1 MSGAE
6 LQIRKVLTVTEE
18 WLLEGGR
25 VPKHPT
31 TLAAAMA
38 VVANPFAGRY
48 VEDLSPLADGIA
60 PALGELLS
68 QRVVG
73 LLDGN
78 VEAYGKGALVGED
91 GELEHG
97 SAIIHTLKFGNP
109 FRDLAKG
116 TTLLPSAEK
125 RGGIG
130 ATIDLALKHVDDHAV
145 RSHHWTF
152 EVRVPDAPRA
162 DEIVV
167 VCVGAS
173 GPRPQAR
180 IGAGPQDD
188 DVPARGQQH
197 T

>member
-1 MSGAE
+1 MSDIG
-6 LQIRKVLTVTEE
+6 LQIRKVVTVTEE
-18 WLLEGGR
+18 WLNEGGR
-25 VPKHPT
+25 APKHPT
-31 TLAAAMA
+31 RLAAAMA
-38 VVANPFAGRY
+38 VVTNPFAGRY
-48 VEDLSPLADGIA
+48 VEDLSPLVDVIS
-60 PALGELLS
+60 PPLSELLS
-68 QRVVG
+68 RKVVD
-73 LLDGN
+73 LLGGK

-109 FRDLAKG
+109 FRDLANG
-116 TTLLPSAEK
+116 RALLPSAEK

-130 ATIDLALKHVDDHAV
+130 ASLDLALKHVDDHAV

-167 VCVGAS
+167 ISVGAD

-188 DVPARGQQH
+188 DVPARGEQG